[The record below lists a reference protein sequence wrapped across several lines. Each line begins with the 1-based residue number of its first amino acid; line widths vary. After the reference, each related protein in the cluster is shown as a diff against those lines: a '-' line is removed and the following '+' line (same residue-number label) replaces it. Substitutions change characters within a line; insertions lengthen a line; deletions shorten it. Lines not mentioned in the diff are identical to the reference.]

1 MCVTNRFSFPLPS
14 LPFPDF
20 FYCSFLFPFV
30 SLLFF
35 FFSFPFSFLFS
46 SPHFPFPPFPSP
58 LSFTIPPPPF
68 LFPFLFHQAL
78 PDPVLISPHSSGSL
92 GLAFGTQN
100 LCAQAC
106 AWAQSR
112 SPDPRWRRAG
122 VGAPHGCAQRT
133 RALGGGAGCSP
144 DSTCVPLRRPYCGA
158 LGPSSL
164 LVCAVLE
171 RQETFVLST

>member
-1 MCVTNRFSFPLPS
+1 MCVTNRFSPPLSS
-14 LPFPDF
+14 LPRFLLLF
-20 FYCSFLFPFV
+20 FSLSFRFFTI
-30 SLLFF
+30 LFF
-35 FFSFPFSFLFS
+35 FFSFLFSFLFPS
-46 SPHFPFPPFPSP
+46 FPFSSLPFPSF
-58 LSFTIPPPPF
+58 LYYSPPPF

-106 AWAQSR
+106 AWAQSP